1 MKLFATVLAL
11 ANGAHHEAVAQMA
24 SMANNNAAPAQNS
37 NNHQNFNSQHQQQ
50 MNNNMQQQQ
59 FQSSSQQNLKNP
71 ASGNYGAYDNG
82 AYAAPLKCWTCD
94 ADSFELCGTSG
105 REVVSTPLIKKNNFI
120 IKKKFILF

>member
-11 ANGAHHEAVAQMA
+11 ANGAHHEAVAQLA
-24 SMANNNAAPAQNS
+24 SMANNNAAPSQNN
-37 NNHQNFNSQHQQQ
+37 NNHQNFNSQHQQ
-50 MNNNMQQQQ
+50 MNNNNNQQQQQQQ

-71 ASGNYGAYDNG
+71 DSGNYGAYGNQ

-105 REVVSTPLIKKNNFI
+105 REVVS
-120 IKKKFILF
+120 